1 MLYVYLT
8 AMGCEQSVD
17 IKVDSDAHKRKID
30 PTEIANLDVYV
41 STLSSAVASGLVVV
55 KEFGLVSGTCARVKG
70 QGGLNAQEAADV
82 KKWAIENT
90 HESESAKSMAIAK
103 LRTKAK
109 QAGANA
115 VLGLQ
120 VDMESNE
127 WRFGKEGRGLHS
139 MTLATA
145 TGTACILADMNGV
158 GQTMQV
164 RPPGG
169 GAPDA
174 PPPKAPPASGFGGA
188 LGGAVVEIALPTGA
202 LGIKMN
208 RVVGARHAVISS
220 VAPGSP
226 CERLLGLG
234 DQITALGGVLGDV
247 DCAGMTPSA
256 ITSALVAHKD
266 TPGRLMHVIR
276 APATVVLASAGN
288 CLYVDS

>member
-1 MLYVYLT
+1 M
-8 AMGCEQSVD
+8 D

-109 QAGANA
+109 RAGANA

-174 PPPKAPPASGFGGA
+174 PPPKAPPASGQFGGA
-188 LGGAVVEIALPTGA
+188 LGGTVVEIALPTGA

-208 RVVGARHAVISS
+208 SVVGARHAVITS

-226 CERLLGLG
+226 CERLLGPG

>member
-1 MLYVYLT
+1 
-8 AMGCEQSVD
+8 MGCEQSVD

-109 QAGANA
+109 RAGANA
-115 VLGLQ
+115 VLGLK
-120 VDMESNE
+120 VDMESNN
-127 WRFGKEGRGLHS
+127 WGNRS

-208 RVVGARHAVISS
+208 SVVGARHAVITS

-226 CERLLGLG
+226 CERLLGPG

>member
-1 MLYVYLT
+1 
-8 AMGCEQSVD
+8 MGSEQSVD

-82 KKWAIENT
+82 QKWAIRNT

-174 PPPKAPPASGFGGA
+174 PPPKAPPASGQFGGA

-208 RVVGARHAVISS
+208 SVVGARHAVISS